1 MRAVFVGSFLLL
13 VGMLDALAQ
22 PGPSGKVP
30 PSLPP
35 HASDK
40 AQEKVAA
47 KTAPAVSLTAPAAG
61 ALYTAPAAVVL
72 QATASASSSGKSI
85 AQVEFFAGATPIGTV
100 TAAP

>member
-1 MRAVFVGSFLLL
+1 MRSRFKLTLAKKFEHPLVRLLVLDWRFSCLLL
-13 VGMLDALAQ
+13 VGMLEAVAQ

-35 HASDK
+35 QASDK
-40 AQEKVAA
+40 AKEMVQA

-72 QATASASSSGKSI
+72 PPWRMDS
-85 AQVEFFAGATPIGTV
+85 
-100 TAAP
+100 